1 VIIAH
6 FDKYPLI
13 SQKWADFELFK
24 LAVNIMLNEEHRTME
39 GIKKKLVSI
48 KASMNRGLPD
58 KLKEAFPIK
67 SPPASLQGATIIP
80 VVRPLVPT
88 KTIPD
93 PY

>member
-39 GIKKKLVSI
+39 GIKKLVSL
-48 KASMNRGLPD
+48 KASMNRGLSD
-58 KLKEAFPIK
+58 KLKKAFP
-67 SPPASLQGATIIP
+67 GIIP
-80 VVRPLVPT
+80 VVRPLVPNQ
-88 KTIPD
+88 TIPD

>member
-24 LAVNIMLNEEHRTME
+24 LAVYIMLNEEHRTME

-58 KLKEAFPIK
+58 K
-67 SPPASLQGATIIP
+67 
-80 VVRPLVPT
+80 
-88 KTIPD
+88 
-93 PY
+93 